1 MIALHAEA
9 EQGIREE
16 GERAFPNE
24 CCGFVLG
31 RMEAG
36 GKRADS
42 ILAVENSREAAEQY
56 HRFVMSPEDFLRAEK
71 EARRQKKDI
80 LGIYHSHP
88 DHPARPSDY
97 DREQALPWYSYLIVS
112 VRGGTAG
119 PRAEELTSWE
129 LADNREQFLEEELS
143 IWR

>member
-9 EQGIREE
+9 ERRIREE

-24 CCGFVLG
+24 CCGFLLG
-31 RMEAG
+31 RMEEG
-36 GKRADS
+36 EKRADVV
-42 ILAVENSREAAEQY
+42 LAVENSREAGERY
-56 HRFVMSPEDFLRAEK
+56 HRFVITPEDFLGAEK

-97 DREQALPWYSYLIVS
+97 DREQALPCYSYLIVP
-112 VRGGTAG
+112 VEGGRAG
-119 PRAEELTSWE
+119 DLTSWE
-129 LADNREQFLEEELS
+129 LADNRNQFLEEELS

>member
-1 MIALHAEA
+1 MIALRAGAERR
-9 EQGIREE
+9 IRGE
-16 GERAFPNE
+16 GERAYPHE

-31 RMEAG
+31 RMEG
-36 GKRADS
+36 EEKRADS
-42 ILAVENSREAAEQY
+42 ILAVENRREAGEQY
-56 HRFVMSPEDFLRAEK
+56 HRFVMGPEDFMGAER

-97 DREQALPWYSYLIVS
+97 DREQALPFYSYLIVS
-112 VRGGTAG
+112 VAGGRAG
-119 PRAEELTSWE
+119 ELTSWV
-129 LADNREQFLEEELS
+129 LPDNREQFLEEELS